1 MKDSP
6 VLKGALRKCD
16 ILREKTARGLR
27 TATGPPS
34 PGGGYITSTPAGQVS
49 KKVRILRI
57 EEDARN

>member
-16 ILREKTARGLR
+16 IPRENTSLSLR
-27 TATGPPS
+27 TGGGPLS